1 MAVDPY
7 SVCPCG
13 SGKKLKFCCSDL
25 VADIEKISK
34 LVESDQPH
42 AALKHVEKLLA
53 KEPDRPSLLD
63 MRAMLELSLHEHEAA
78 EKTIEHFLRVAPE
91 NPAAHAQAAMLAA
104 DRGDTAAAVEKLQ
117 DALERTDN
125 AMPQRVFEALGAVG
139 HALLLAGDF
148 IAARAHLVLY
158 AGIAPEGDER
168 ALELLL
174 RLNLQGGLPL
184 LLRDDLKLMDPPD
197 RFAEV
202 NKSAFEEANRLARR
216 GLARRAAADFAKLIN
231 DANPQPAVVYNLT
244 LMHGWLGHVDK
255 FVAGLHQFARLNV
268 PLDEAVEAE
277 ALAQLLDPNLHDAKL
292 ASIRLIYPIKDED
305 AATERLA
312 SDKRIE
318 RYELDPEVL
327 DEDEVTRPRSTH
339 ILLDRPVPRSGAE
352 LTVDQAPSVLA
363 FLSVYGKRT
372 DRDAQLHV
380 TTDRGEHFEDVKSL
394 VAEIL
399 GDAIGGEESSEVVA
413 EKTASEEALSWRWRL
428 PEDTPPARRRELL
441 TERRRLAIL
450 RDWTATPRAA
460 LDGLSPRD
468 AAKRPDLKIPLMAS
482 VLIIEQAAANPD
494 ERELFDQLRKD
505 LSLPAAERV
514 DPSNVNWDRLPLVRI
529 PRIDLSKASFDRLMQ
544 QFNRA
549 AMTGAAIATLAL
561 AQEIVS
567 RDTPGVDIGPVYR
580 QLIRSEPDPDQALQ
594 WIAKA
599 RAWATANKQPGGEWA
614 LLELEVQIERGDP
627 AGVQNALNDIRANH
641 LNEPG
646 VADAT
651 YRLLYAAGLLA
662 PRDPG
667 GMASAGR
674 APLETPMPAAEP
686 SRLWTPGQEAA
697 PAGNKPAIW
706 TP

>member
-7 SVCPCG
+7 SACPCG

-78 EKTIEHFLRVAPE
+78 EKTIEHFLRVAPD

-268 PLDEAVEAE
+268 PLDDAVEAE

-450 RDWTATPRAA
+450 RDWTAAPRAA

-549 AMTGAAIATLAL
+549 AMTGAAVASLAL
-561 AQEIVS
+561 AKEIVS
-567 RDTPGVDIGPVYR
+567 RDVQGVDIGPVYR
-580 QLIRSEPDPDQALQ
+580 QLIRSEPDPDHALQ
-594 WIAKA
+594 WIEKAKA
-599 RAWATANKQPGGEWA
+599 WAANAKQPGGEWT

-627 AGVQNALNDIRANH
+627 AGVQNALNDIQANH

-651 YRLLYAAGLLA
+651 YRLLYSAGLLA
-662 PRDPG
+662 PRQGPG
-667 GMASAGR
+667 AMPAGR
-674 APLETPMPAAEP
+674 TTLESPSAATEP
-686 SRLWTPGQEAA
+686 GRIWTPGQEAA

>member
-7 SVCPCG
+7 ALCPCG

-25 VADIEKISK
+25 APDIEKITK

-63 MRAMLELSLHEHEAA
+63 IQAMLQLSLHEHDAA
-78 EKTIEHFLRVAPE
+78 ANTIEHFLKVSPD
-91 NPAAHAQAAMLAA
+91 NPAAHAHAAMLAA
-104 DRGDTAAAVEKLQ
+104 DSGDTAQAVEKLQ

-125 AMPQRVFEALGAVG
+125 AMPQRVFEAIGAVG

-148 IAARAHLVLY
+148 IAARALLVLY
-158 AGIAPEGDER
+158 AGIAPQGDER

-184 LLRDDLKLMDPPD
+184 LLRDDLKLLDPPE

-202 NKSAFEEANRLARR
+202 NKAAFQEANKLARR
-216 GLARRAAADFAKLIN
+216 GLARRAAAEFAKLIN
-231 DANPQPAVVYNLT
+231 EANPQPAVVYNLA
-244 LMHGWLGHVDK
+244 LMNGWLGHVDK

-268 PLDEAVEAE
+268 PLDDAVEAE
-277 ALAQLLDPNLHDAKL
+277 ALAQLLDQNLHDAQQ
-292 ASIRLIYPIKDED
+292 ASVRLIYPIKDED
-305 AATERLA
+305 AAIERLA

-352 LTVDQAPSVLA
+352 LTVHEAPNILA

-380 TTDRGEHFEDVKSL
+380 TTDRGEHFDQSKSL
-394 VAEIL
+394 VAEIM
-399 GDAIGGEESSEVVA
+399 GDSIGAEESSEVVA

-428 PEDTPPARRRELL
+428 PEDTPPAKRRELL
-441 TERRRLAIL
+441 TERRRQAIL
-450 RDWTATPRAA
+450 RDWTAAPRAA
-460 LDGLSPRD
+460 LDNLSPRD
-468 AAKRPDLKIPLMAS
+468 AARRPDLKTPLLAS

-494 ERELFDQLRKD
+494 ERELFDQLRKE
-505 LSLPAAERV
+505 LGLPPAEVIDPGNV
-514 DPSNVNWDRLPLVRI
+514 DWDRLPLVRI
-529 PRIDLSKASFDRLMQ
+529 PRVDLSKAPFDRLMQ

-549 AMTGAAIATLAL
+549 AMTGSAVASLAL
-561 AQEIVS
+561 AKEIVS
-567 RDTPGVDIGPVYR
+567 RDVQGVDIGPVYR
-580 QLIRSEPDPDQALQ
+580 QLIRSEPDPDHALQ
-594 WIAKA
+594 WIEKAKA
-599 RAWATANKQPGGEWA
+599 WAADAKQPGGEWT

-627 AGVQNALNDIRANH
+627 AGVQNALNDIQANH

-651 YRLLYAAGLLA
+651 YRLLYSAGLLA
-662 PRDPG
+662 PRQGPG
-667 GMASAGR
+667 AMPAGR
-674 APLETPMPAAEP
+674 TTLETPAAPEP
-686 SRLWTPGQEAA
+686 GRIWTPGQEAV
-697 PAGNKPAIW
+697 PAANKPAIW